1 MSKIKKI
8 WQKYKQF
15 LLFCLVGVANTL
27 VAIGV
32 NWLVLALL
40 KYIGLSIVVFGASL
54 AAGISSLAGD
64 VAGAI
69 NSYILNSKFV
79 FDGRNK
85 HTGYKF
91 IAAFFIYAILSALL
105 VMLLNQMGVT
115 EEYCKVIVTPIMIIE
130 NYFINKFWV
139 FKNDKR

>member
-1 MSKIKKI
+1 MSKIKQL

-15 LLFCLVGVANTL
+15 LLFCLVGVSNTL

-32 NWLVLALL
+32 NWLVLIVL
-40 KYIGLSIVVFGASL
+40 KYVGLSVVIFGASL
-54 AAGISSLAGD
+54 TAGISSLVGD
-64 VAGAI
+64 IAGAI

-85 HTGYKF
+85 HTGPKF
-91 IAAFFIYAILSALL
+91 IAAFFIYATLSALL
-105 VMLLNQMGVT
+105 VMLLNQMGVP
-115 EEYCKVIVTPIMIIE
+115 EEYCKVIVTPVMIIE

>member
-1 MSKIKKI
+1 M
-8 WQKYKQF
+8 
-15 LLFCLVGVANTL
+15 AP
-27 VAIGV
+27 
-32 NWLVLALL
+32 LAFARS
-40 KYIGLSIVVFGASL
+40 YSSRINVQAPSPITSPSRFASYGEGVVFGASL

-79 FDGRNK
+79 FDGRNR

>member
-1 MSKIKKI
+1 MNKMIQLIK
-8 WQKYKQF
+8 KYKQF
-15 LLFCLVGVANTL
+15 ILFCLVGVANTL

-32 NWLVLALL
+32 NWLMLFIL
-40 KYIGLSIVVFGASL
+40 KAFGLSVVVFGASL
-54 AAGISSLAGD
+54 AAGISSLSGD

-85 HTGYKF
+85 HTGPKF
-91 IAAFFIYAILSALL
+91 IAAFFIYAFISAIL
-105 VMLLNQMGVT
+105 VMLLSKIGVT

-139 FKNDKR
+139 FRNDKG